1 MGIDRGEVER
11 FLYEEARLM
20 DEHHYEA
27 WEALWT
33 DDAIYW
39 VPCNAD
45 DIDPTRHVSIIYDD
59 RTRIGHRIARLKS
72 GEACAQDPPSRL
84 RRLISNIEITEAENG
99 DLEVRSNFLV
109 IEVRQDQR
117 IWAGATTH
125 RLRQVDGRLKMASK
139 KVLLVN
145 NDRELPPLAFLI

>member
-11 FLYEEARLM
+11 FLYQEACLM
-20 DEHHYEA
+20 DEHRYDE
-27 WEALWT
+27 WESLWT

-45 DIDPTRHVSIIYDD
+45 DIDPTQHVSIIYDD
-59 RTRIGHRIARLKS
+59 RSRIGHRVARLKS
-72 GEACAQDPPSRL
+72 GEALAQDPPSRL
-84 RRLISNIEITEAENG
+84 RRLISNIEISEAENG
-99 DLEVRSNFLV
+99 DIDVRSNFLV

-117 IWAGATTH
+117 IWAGRTLH
-125 RLRQVDGRLKMASK
+125 RLRREHGELKMATK

-145 NDRELPPLAFLI
+145 NNVELPPLGFLI

>member
-1 MGIDRGEVER
+1 MGIDRGDVER
-11 FLYEEARLM
+11 FLYQEARLM
-20 DEHHYEA
+20 DEHRYDE
-27 WEALWT
+27 WESLWT
-33 DDAIYW
+33 DDALYW

-59 RTRIGHRIARLKS
+59 RRRIGHRIARLKT

-84 RRLISNIEITEAENG
+84 RRLISNIEIGEAEHG
-99 DLEVRSNFLV
+99 EVEVRSNFIV

-117 IWAGATTH
+117 MWAGAAVH
-125 RLRQVDGRLKMASK
+125 RLRLVDGDMKMARK